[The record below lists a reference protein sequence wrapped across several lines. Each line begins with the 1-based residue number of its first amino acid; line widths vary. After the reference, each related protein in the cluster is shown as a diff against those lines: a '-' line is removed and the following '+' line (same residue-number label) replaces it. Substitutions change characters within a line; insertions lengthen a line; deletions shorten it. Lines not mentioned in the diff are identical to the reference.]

1 MRDEEYQIEVEGQL
15 EADWSSWFDGMTITK
30 QADGRTLISG
40 PVRDQA
46 ALHGLLVK
54 LRDMGMP
61 ILSLKRAAKSGDLQ
75 E

>member
-30 QADGRTLISG
+30 QADGRTLMSG

-61 ILSLKRAAKSGDLQ
+61 ILSLKRAAKSGGLQ